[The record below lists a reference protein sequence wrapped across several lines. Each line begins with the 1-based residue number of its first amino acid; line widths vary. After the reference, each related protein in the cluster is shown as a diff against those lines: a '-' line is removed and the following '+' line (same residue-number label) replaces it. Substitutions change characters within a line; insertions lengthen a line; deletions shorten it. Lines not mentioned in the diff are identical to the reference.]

1 MRGITST
8 ISVAAFHADW
18 MTHMPM
24 RALCE
29 RWTISRDQV
38 IRLAVVWE
46 LPRRHDR
53 KLRAKPVRQRDPTT
67 TEIQQACIRIQAT
80 WSKDVEEERRVVKS
94 QAFSIK
100 RIPLDSAT
108 RSHIDVEYNGDCDVW
123 EERP

>member
-1 MRGITST
+1 MRGDTAT
-8 ISVAAFHADW
+8 ISLTAFRADW
-18 MTHMPM
+18 ATHMPM

-67 TEIQQACIRIQAT
+67 TEIRDACLQIQAT
-80 WSKDVEEERRVVKS
+80 WSDDTREDRRVTKTRHV
-94 QAFSIK
+94 SIQ
-100 RIPLDSAT
+100 RIPLDHETKEAAGY
-108 RSHIDVEYNGDCDVW
+108 EGDLADLW
-123 EERP
+123 EQER